1 MSENACDF
9 PENHPHRVDQFETR
23 TCRRCGRKVK
33 ARLFPVRAKCAKK
46 RVFGLGDLTAWAIKA
61 CTFGRVKQKPGCG
74 CSRRQAT
81 MNRWWSWW
89 AK

>member
-1 MSENACDF
+1 
-9 PENHPHRVDQFETR
+9 
-23 TCRRCGRKVK
+23 
-33 ARLFPVRAKCAKK
+33 VRATCAKK

-61 CTFGRVKQKPGCG
+61 CTFGRVRQKPGCG

-89 AK
+89 AQ